1 MKRILNFIYQNKYE
15 ALLFGL
21 VQHTFIALFLSD
33 LEFYTKYIWPVN
45 MVILALTCGGVFLE
59 KGKLKNITLKILILV
74 ICLFPIVFMITGNNK
89 PYMEAL
95 SISYVIFFV
104 YVFYEVI
111 KFLLKPS
118 YINTDIISASFCGF
132 LLLIEIST
140 FIMQSI
146 FYANPLAYKG
156 LDVSNPAATYMDFVY
171 FSTITITSIGY
182 GNILPNIHQTKL
194 LAALF
199 GIIGQFYSVVLVGIL
214 ISKFTS
220 NNASQNSS
228 NNDN

>member
-1 MKRILNFIYQNKYE
+1 
-15 ALLFGL
+15 
-21 VQHTFIALFLSD
+21 
-33 LEFYTKYIWPVN
+33 
-45 MVILALTCGGVFLE
+45 
-59 KGKLKNITLKILILV
+59 
-74 ICLFPIVFMITGNNK
+74 MITGYNK

-111 KFLLKPS
+111 KFLLRPS

-156 LDVSNPAATYMDFVY
+156 LDVSNPATTYMDFVY

-182 GNILPNIHQTKL
+182 GDILPNIHQTKL

-220 NNASQNSS
+220 NNAIQNSS